1 MKNTLILAAG
11 LLVGCGAAPGSAL
24 MAGDDAVRPS
34 RRVDPIEAVRL
45 LRRAALEGDGEA
57 CRDWLAR
64 VGARDVTVSQR
75 MDARLTVADLLARG
89 ALPDRG
95 RSAELHYRLA
105 WSWMTEEPRSAAA
118 AAAHAAAYRRAG
130 GTSTIPATSDPS
142 QVLQPTVVHW
152 LAEEA
157 GTVWGGGHDRLYLT
171 TGLLAFLTNE
181 RGEPA
186 YRGTHLRVRNAGKA
200 TVYVTARSAG
210 EFHRELKAGEEFLR
224 PVDLQAAGGGRFVTG
239 VDVTVRLSPSATS
252 AFASGR

>member
-1 MKNTLILAAG
+1 MKNTMILAAG
-11 LLVGCGAAPGSAL
+11 LLAGCGAAPGSAL
-24 MAGDDAVRPS
+24 MSGDDAVRPA
-34 RRVDPIEAVRL
+34 RRVDSIEAVRL
-45 LRRAALEGDGEA
+45 LRRAALERDGEA

-64 VGARDVTVSQR
+64 VGAKDVTVSQR

-89 ALPDRG
+89 ALSD
-95 RSAELHYRLA
+95 RSAELHYQLA

-130 GTSTIPATSDPS
+130 GTATIPTATDPS
-142 QVLQPTVVHW
+142 EVLQPTVVHG

-210 EFHRELKAGEEFLR
+210 EFHREVKAGEEFLR

-239 VDVTVRLSPSATS
+239 VDVTVRLSPTASSAL
-252 AFASGR
+252 ASGR